1 MRRGQN
7 WEQEER
13 TALRGLGGRC
23 TTAGKW
29 SPEPRP
35 SRSPCRPLTGATREV
50 GGSLPPRGIR
60 GLRCVKRRKAGR
72 AGAAGRAAAGNWKET
87 EKRDVLWW
95 QQVVAA
101 GRV

>member
-1 MRRGQN
+1 M
-7 WEQEER
+7 
-13 TALRGLGGRC
+13 
-23 TTAGKW
+23 
-29 SPEPRP
+29 
-35 SRSPCRPLTGATREV
+35 
-50 GGSLPPRGIR
+50 
-60 GLRCVKRRKAGR
+60 KRRKAGR